1 MGLAGNILNTA
12 SPMPRFRDIFILLFA
27 VIMTGLLLLAFV
39 TWRNEDTTAARF
51 AYAWLVGP
59 LFILLI
65 ALFIYVLYNLD
76 RRKSAERKYAASE
89 ARFSL
94 LVRDVKDLAIF
105 MIDPSGQVMSWNRG
119 AERIKGYSEN
129 EIIGKPI
136 SIFYTEEDVKRGE
149 PATNLRR
156 ALQEGRYES
165 LGWRRRKDGSVFY
178 ADVLFTPLYDDR
190 GHLEGFAKIT
200 RDITDQKRAEEDIQR
215 SLQREQELNEMK
227 SRFVSLASHEFKTP
241 LSVILSSASL
251 IGKYQAPEDVDKRN
265 RHLQRI
271 KSNVGNLR
279 QILNDFLSVDQ
290 LEKGIIRNSP
300 SVLDLPAFLKET
312 LQNMTEACKTGQQFE
327 LSIRGTERKE
337 ILDAQLL
344 GNILNNLLSN
354 AIKYSGEQSII
365 RVFLDFGP
373 DFLRFT
379 VKDQG
384 IGIPAAEQPH
394 LFEEF
399 FRASNAHSV
408 SGTGLGLSI
417 VRKYID
423 LMGGTVAFSSAP
435 GEGTEF
441 IITLP
446 SRLTEEE
453 PPAPDAA
460 DQNSSGYL
468 ANYQRR
474 L

>member
-1 MGLAGNILNTA
+1 
-12 SPMPRFRDIFILLFA
+12 MPRFRDIFILLFA
-27 VIMTGLLLLAFV
+27 VIMTGLVLLAFV
-39 TWRNEDTTAARF
+39 TWRYEDTTAARS
-51 AYAWLVGP
+51 AYAWLLGS
-59 LFILLI
+59 LLLLLI
-65 ALFIYVLYNLD
+65 ALFVLVLYNLD
-76 RRKSAERKYAASE
+76 RRKSAERKFAASE
-89 ARFSL
+89 ARFAL

-119 AERIKGYSEN
+119 AERIKGYTEN
-129 EIIGKPI
+129 EVVGRPI
-136 SIFYTEEDVKRGE
+136 SLFYTEEDVLRGE
-149 PATNLRR
+149 PAANLRR
-156 ALQEGRYES
+156 ALEEGRYES

-178 ADVLFTPLYDDR
+178 ADVLITPLYDDK

-200 RDITDQKRAEEDIQR
+200 RDITDQKRAEEDIRR

-251 IGKYQAPEDVDKRN
+251 IGKYEAPEDVDKRN

-279 QILNDFLSVDQ
+279 QILNDFLSVEQ
-290 LEKGIIRNSP
+290 LEKGVIRNSP

-312 LQNMTEACKTGQQFE
+312 LQNITESCKTGQQFD
-327 LSIRGTERKE
+327 LSTRGTERKV

-354 AIKYSGEQSII
+354 AIKYSGEHSII

-384 IGIPAAEQPH
+384 IGIPATEQPH

-399 FRASNAHSV
+399 FRASNANSV

-417 VRKYID
+417 VRKYTD
-423 LMGGTVAFSSAP
+423 LMGGTITFSSAP

-446 SRLTEEE
+446 SSLTEDE
-453 PPAPDAA
+453 PSTADAA
-460 DQNSSGYL
+460 DQVSSGHS
-468 ANYQRR
+468 AKDQRR
-474 L
+474 I

>member
-1 MGLAGNILNTA
+1 
-12 SPMPRFRDIFILLFA
+12 MPRFRNIFILLFA

-39 TWRNEDTTAARF
+39 TWRYEDTTAARS
-51 AYAWLVGP
+51 AYAWLLGS
-59 LFILLI
+59 LLILLI
-65 ALFIYVLYNLD
+65 TLFIFVLYNLD
-76 RRKSAERKYAASE
+76 RRKSAERKFAASE
-89 ARFSL
+89 ARFAL

-119 AERIKGYSEN
+119 AERIKGYAEN
-129 EIIGKPI
+129 EIVGRPI
-136 SIFYTEEDVKRGE
+136 SLFYTEEDVLRGE
-149 PATNLRR
+149 PAANLRR
-156 ALQEGRYES
+156 ALEEGRYES
-165 LGWRRRKDGSVFY
+165 LGWRRRKDGSIFY
-178 ADVLFTPLYDDR
+178 ADVLITPLYDDR

-251 IGKYQAPEDVDKRN
+251 IEKYQAPEDVDKRN

-300 SVLDLPAFLKET
+300 SVLDLPAFLKER
-312 LQNMTEACKTGQQFE
+312 LQNMTEACKTGQQFD
-327 LSIRGTERKE
+327 LSIRGAERKV

-354 AIKYSGEQSII
+354 AIKYSGEHSII
-365 RVFLDFGP
+365 RIFLEFGP
-373 DFLRFT
+373 EFLRFT

-394 LFEEF
+394 LFDEF
-399 FRASNAHSV
+399 FRASNANSV

-417 VRKYID
+417 VRKYTD
-423 LMGGTVAFSSAP
+423 LMGGTITFSSAQ
-435 GEGTEF
+435 GEGAEF
-441 IITLP
+441 IVTFP
-446 SRLTEEE
+446 SSLTEEE
-453 PPAPDAA
+453 PPVA
-460 DQNSSGYL
+460 DTAEQVSSGHSTKD
-468 ANYQRR
+468 RR
-474 L
+474 RR

>member
-1 MGLAGNILNTA
+1 
-12 SPMPRFRDIFILLFA
+12 MPRFRDIFILLFA
-27 VIMTGLLLLAFV
+27 VIMTGLLLLAIT
-39 TWRNEDTTAARF
+39 TWHYEDTAIARS
-51 AYAWLVGP
+51 AYAWLLGAVFLMLMG
-59 LFILLI
+59 LFVL
-65 ALFIYVLYNLD
+65 VLYNLD
-76 RRKSAERKYAASE
+76 RRKSAERKYAVSE
-89 ARFSL
+89 ARLAL

-119 AERIKGYSEN
+119 AERIKGYTEN
-129 EIIGKPI
+129 EIVGRPI
-136 SIFYTEEDVKRGE
+136 SLFYTEEDILRDE
-149 PATNLRR
+149 PAANLRR
-156 ALQEGRYES
+156 ALEEGRYES

-178 ADVLFTPLYDDR
+178 ADVLITPLYDDG

-215 SLQREQELNEMK
+215 SLRREQELNEMK

-251 IGKYQAPEDVDKRN
+251 IEKYQAPEDLDKRN

-312 LQNMTEACKTGQQFE
+312 LQNMTEACKAGQQFE
-327 LSIRGTERKE
+327 LSIRGAERKT

-354 AIKYSGEQSII
+354 AIKYSGEHSII
-365 RVFLDFGP
+365 RVYLDFGP

-384 IGIPAAEQPH
+384 IGIPAAEQPR

-399 FRASNAHSV
+399 FRASNANSV

-423 LMGGTVAFSSAP
+423 LMGGAITFSSAP

-446 SRLTEEE
+446 SHLTEEE
-453 PPAPDAA
+453 PPAPDATGQVSS
-460 DQNSSGYL
+460 DQS
-468 ANYQRR
+468 ANYQLRR
-474 L
+474 